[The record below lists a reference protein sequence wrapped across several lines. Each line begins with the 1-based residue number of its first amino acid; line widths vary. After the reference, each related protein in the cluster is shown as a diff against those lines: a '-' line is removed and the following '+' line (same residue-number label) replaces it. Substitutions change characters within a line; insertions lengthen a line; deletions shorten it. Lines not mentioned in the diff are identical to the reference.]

1 MGLDLTSPVLFL
13 VLVVVP
19 WLYIYPNVGFRLVL
33 VPVLIPVWN
42 HLCLGLSLYL
52 DCKGT
57 LMLGSDYMLMTGFD
71 FFLPNTHYRQLSWN
85 CAPSSALNL
94 IHSLERVVWQIN
106 FLKVWVSDIY
116 FMWEEK
122 WVTTHVERIV
132 VCHKFS
138 YHLLLSNFLGFSI
151 NCMISDPYPPL
162 PPHLSFMSSS
172 FSLIEIRDK
181 DLFKSDLLRRKI
193 LGVQCA

>member
-1 MGLDLTSPVLFL
+1 
-13 VLVVVP
+13 
-19 WLYIYPNVGFRLVL
+19 
-33 VPVLIPVWN
+33 
-42 HLCLGLSLYL
+42 
-52 DCKGT
+52 
-57 LMLGSDYMLMTGFD
+57 MLGSDYMLMTGFD

-94 IHSLERVVWQIN
+94 IHLLERAVWQIN
-106 FLKVWVSDIY
+106 FLKVQVSDIH

-132 VCHKFS
+132 VCHMFS

-151 NCMISDPYPPL
+151 NCMISDPSPPP
-162 PPHLSFMSSS
+162 PPHLSFMSSL
-172 FSLIEIRDK
+172 FSLIEIGDK